1 MCQVFQVA
9 RENLQNI
16 MDGYCIGEPHFSQRL
31 EENVNTLIK
40 ALRDPALPL
49 LELQVRYRL
58 IIAGFMKKGYRIHLI
73 GKPIFILAISL
84 QEMISSISGRIPVS
98 VEETIKRHL
107 SNYASNITSV
117 LSQFPSQQVNC
128 YHCYICC

>member
-58 IIAGFMKKGYRIHLI
+58 IIAGFMKKGYVQDTFDWQTYLYPCYFLAGNDLIH
-73 GKPIFILAISL
+73 FRAY
-84 QEMISSISGRIPVS
+84 SS
-98 VEETIKRHL
+98 KR
-107 SNYASNITSV
+107 
-117 LSQFPSQQVNC
+117 
-128 YHCYICC
+128 